1 MVKNWDL
8 RESNR
13 RGEYR
18 VFSVREDRSRSP
30 RTGDEHSF
38 YVIES
43 SDWVNVIPLT
53 PEEKIVFIRQ
63 YRHGTEQITLE
74 VPGGMIDPGESGEEA
89 ARRELREETG
99 YETNDLI
106 YLGKV
111 APNPAIHNN
120 FCHSY
125 LAVNARL
132 DGSQKLESTED
143 IEVVLVDPAEVPHLI
158 FDGAINHALVVTA
171 FYLYDQSLRR

>member
-1 MVKNWDL
+1 MVDRWDL
-8 RESNR
+8 IKSTIQ
-13 RGEYR
+13 GEYR
-18 VFSVREDRSRSP
+18 VFRVREDRTRSP

-43 SDWVNVIPLT
+43 SDWINVIPVT
-53 PEEKIVFIRQ
+53 PEGKIVFIRQ

-99 YETNDLI
+99 YDTDEIL
-106 YLGKV
+106 YLGNV

-120 FCHSY
+120 LCHSY
-125 LAVNARL
+125 LARNVHIF
-132 DGSQKLESTED
+132 GSQRLEGTED
-143 IEVVLVDPAEVPHLI
+143 IDVLLVDPAEVPRLI
-158 FDGAINHALVVTA
+158 VDGAINHALVVTA
-171 FYLYDQSLRR
+171 FYLHERFLGR